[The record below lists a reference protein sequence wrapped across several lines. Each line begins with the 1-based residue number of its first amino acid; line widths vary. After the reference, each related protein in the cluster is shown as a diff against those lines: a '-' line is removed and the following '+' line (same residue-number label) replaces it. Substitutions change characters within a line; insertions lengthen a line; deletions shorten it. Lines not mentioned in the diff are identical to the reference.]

1 MPEKINPYIAGAPVV
16 ESRMFFGRED
26 VFSWIER
33 SLSGQFVNH
42 ILVLHGQRRVG
53 KTSVLKHLA
62 NRLPK
67 SFIPIFI
74 DLQGR
79 VNTTLPRFLWWLAR
93 EITRAL
99 DLPDPQRDLFESDP
113 ELFESGFL
121 PQVESQLGE
130 RVLLLTFDEFDTLES
145 TAAQEGLA
153 LPFMAMLKHLME
165 HDKLNFI
172 FSIGSS
178 GRKLE
183 NMQAAYTGFFKQ
195 ALYRKISF
203 LGESDARDLV
213 TRPVEGILGFDLDAV
228 DAIHEIT
235 SGHPYFI
242 QLICHELFSVCQ
254 KTDRWQVCKGDV
266 EAVLDAVIERGTVN
280 LKFVWDEASELE
292 KWVLAGLA
300 QFEKGASLEE
310 LDKFLKKH
318 KVRFIRQDLESAV
331 LHLRE
336 KDVLSSGNR
345 FVIYLMKLWL
355 VQNRT
360 IEQVREE
367 LEKVNPIV
375 SRLLQVGHEY
385 LEQGEHQKAIETF
398 QEALQAEEDNYEV
411 RMGLAAACLAREDF
425 GRASAEYEEIL
436 TLYPEDVAAQSGCCD
451 AYLALGDFRLAMGR
465 LDEAEY
471 AFQQVLR
478 ISPRHTEGS
487 RRMARLCHH
496 RAVLSIAGAQEA
508 ALQQVHMA
516 LEYTPKDADLQ
527 ASVQDLEALAAGQK
541 DIQQVLGDWGQR
553 ASRSRNWQDAAQLLE
568 AYQRVVGRDQPDES
582 LLSALAQVRQ
592 EARQEQLDSLRKQA
606 ERMQRLEEY
615 DEAIYALEK
624 YLELQPEDAEQVPAR
639 IKALK
644 EARKQAQLRERRAE
658 AKPLWQR
665 PLLWAGAA
673 LAVVLV
679 ILLAIPNS
687 PLRPQVA
694 AGPTLTPQTI
704 IEERVVVATPEPTT
718 APTPTSE
725 PLPYKWTRVTSAQFL
740 ERDYISAIAIDPNDA
755 DTIYVGTKNSGIYKS
770 NDGGISWLAANNGL
784 TSVYI
789 IQIVIDPNDSSN
801 IWVNTGNHGLYKSND
816 GARTW
821 RWLDTQS
828 VEPKS
833 PDSSFLWD
841 PRGTDHFGIPI
852 EYSHLVY
859 VNGSSISESFDYGE
873 SWRQLDI
880 PFENPALVALSP
892 AGEHIIAV
900 DGIENQPGSSI
911 NIYIS
916 NEDRSEWTLTYEF
929 IALDGFDLK
938 NMQRSKH
945 GEQLMLDA
953 DPYVLGSPD
962 WGFTWNR
969 RYPPGVFILSET
981 TETLTEKTCVFYK
994 IFGVRIACAR
1004 YGNGFEYVK
1013 KSSPVTTS
1021 TINLNLTEI
1030 AAARTDYRRIVVG
1043 GEGIFITDDKGESWY
1058 SRVNGI
1064 GAVRTLIG
1072 FDPDQPLIYFG
1083 QHITRNTSAENT
1095 DAIQLFYSYNY
1106 ENQDFK
1112 DIVQAP
1118 CGSYPTQPWE
1128 AALCPE
1134 NEENYY
1140 DYSLYINQSLLNA
1153 ILQGFNDYSK
1163 TNGFETNMN
1172 AITVDPNDQE
1182 MIYIGTDAGAFL
1194 SSDGGLTWGEI
1205 NEGLMNTQIIYSMA
1219 INPNNN
1225 DLYAMTPYGIFKL
1238 EKQ

>member
-665 PLLWAGAA
+665 PLVWAGAA
-673 LAVVLV
+673 LAVALL

-704 IEERVVVATPEPTT
+704 IEQRVVVATPEPTT
-718 APTPTSE
+718 APTPTPE
-725 PLPYKWTRVTSAQFL
+725 PLPYKWTRVNALPFL
-740 ERDYISAIAIDPNDA
+740 ERDYVLALAIHPFDA
-755 DTIYVGTKNSGIYKS
+755 DTIYAGTRSSGVYRS
-770 NDGGISWLAANNGL
+770 SDGGISWQPISSGI
-784 TSVYI
+784 SGGRI
-789 IQIVIDPNDSSN
+789 RQILIDPQQPENVYV
-801 IWVNTGNHGLYKSND
+801 IAMFEQPEVYKSQD
-816 GARTW
+816 GGGSW
-821 RWLDTQS
+821 RRLETSS
-828 VEPKS
+828 VSTSIWWEELMGP
-833 PDSSFLWD
+833 PNLAMHPAD
-841 PRGTDHFGIPI
+841 P
-852 EYSHLVY
+852 SHLIY
-859 VNGSSISESFDYGE
+859 TSGASISESRDYGE
-873 SWRQLDI
+873 TWTRLRI
-880 PFENPALVALSP
+880 PFRNPGLAAIDPQSGNL
-892 AGEHIIAV
+892 IAV
-900 DGIENQPGSSI
+900 SGETWGEGPVRVYLSDASRTNWDIVHEFSPKMGLNNNFIAFDPVRSKFILAINNWEGLVSSDGGRTWQESQGDKNLAITSDGAYLYAGGGGHWFRKSDENI
-911 NIYIS
+911 NHNFTKNIS
-916 NEDRSEWTLTYEF
+916 NTRSDPQA
-929 IALDGFDLK
+929 IAVAPS
-938 NMQRSKH
+938 N
-945 GEQLMLDA
+945 
-953 DPYVLGSPD
+953 P
-962 WGFTWNR
+962 
-969 RYPPGVFILSET
+969 
-981 TETLTEKTCVFYK
+981 
-994 IFGVRIACAR
+994 
-1004 YGNGFEYVK
+1004 
-1013 KSSPVTTS
+1013 
-1021 TINLNLTEI
+1021 
-1030 AAARTDYRRIVVG
+1030 RRIVTGGTAGLGGASIWISDDG
-1043 GEGIFITDDKGESWY
+1043 GETWY
-1058 SRVNGI
+1058 KRVNGL
-1064 GAVRTLIG
+1064 GTVEASFG
-1072 FDPDQPLIYFG
+1072 FDPQNTLLYVG
-1083 QHITRNTSAENT
+1083 QYSIGGIFANEQRVDKFAN
-1095 DAIQLFYSYNY
+1095 FYAYDLADNSFR
-1106 ENQDFK
+1106 EVVK
-1112 DIVQAP
+1112 AP
-1118 CGSYPTQPWE
+1118 CGSYPSQPWE
-1128 AALCPE
+1128 QAACHDRNPV
-1134 NEENYY
+1134 
-1140 DYSLYINQSLLNA
+1140 
-1153 ILQGFNDYSK
+1153 K
-1163 TNGFETNMN
+1163 
-1172 AITVDPNDQE
+1172 DPNDPDK
-1182 MIYIGTDAGAFL
+1182 IFRADTDGVYL
-1194 SSDGGLTWGEI
+1194 STDSGKTWDAI
-1205 NEGLMNTQIIYSMA
+1205 NDGLMATRVVYQLA
-1219 INPNNN
+1219 FDPNNPQ
-1225 DLYAMTPYGIFKL
+1225 DLYALTPFGIFKL